1 MMEARVEE
9 EVKTKRLELKSL
21 MNEVTELM
29 PQLQQATQGSE
40 FGQDALHKA
49 KQALEAARLAGES
62 PELKKV
68 TDSIDTLT
76 RTVSLFKGV
85 LQRIGR

>member
-1 MMEARVEE
+1 MPVSDTSGQIVEWVGTCTDIDDRKRARILV
-9 EVKTKRLELKSL
+9 
-21 MNEVTELM
+21 
-29 PQLQQATQGSE
+29 A
-40 FGQDALHKA
+40 GQK
-49 KQALEAARLAGES
+49 KALEVAKVAGEQ